1 VLRRLKPDGC
11 FNYTPD
17 CSSGLVLKEWLG
29 SDEFCAVLESC
40 TDETIEV
47 FWRSGASYSSLGS

>member
-1 VLRRLKPDGC
+1 LKPDGY

-29 SDEFCAVLESC
+29 SDKFCAVLESC
-40 TDETIEV
+40 ADETVEV
-47 FWRSGASYSSLGS
+47 FWRSGASIASLEVRA